1 MAQEAFPL
9 HFLVWNNQYLELD
22 RELQKKEQDVGRLDP
37 RGRTPLELAVCL
49 GHLESTRVLLR
60 HSSDPTHCNAQ
71 GWTSEPSQIPGVIT
85 QTGSRRCDRGC
96 LCSVLQ
102 EAVSTGDPELVQL
115 VLQYRDFKR
124 ATERLAGI
132 PELLS
137 KLRQARDFYVEM
149 KWEFTSWVPLVSKV
163 CPSDVYRVWK
173 SGSCLRVD
181 TTLLGFEHMTWLKGR
196 RSYIFKGEDDGAVV
210 MEVDHEKQVVYTE
223 PLVLSP
229 RDAPS
234 LLAAMQPSQENTA
247 QRLTSPIVS
256 THLNTR
262 NISFER
268 NKSGIWGWRSEKT
281 EVVSG
286 YEAKVYSAT
295 NVELVT
301 RSRTEHLSDQD
312 KLKSKGSRTPLQSF
326 LGIAEQHTTH
336 NGVRASAAHTH
347 THTHTHTRTHA
358 HTLACGA
365 FFHRP
370 LPAVLLCLRQSNVSQ
385 CASPH
390 NPTAITAE
398 EYFDPEF
405 QLNGRDIG
413 RPVELTSKVQKFKAT
428 LWLSESHPLSL
439 AEQVTPIIDL
449 MAISNAHF
457 AKLRDFITLRLP
469 PGFPV
474 KIEIPLFHV
483 LNARVTFSNLCGCDE
498 PVASVTVHRLEGS
511 DKAGDLVFSA
521 CGGEKKEIFQLLDSF
536 FFPHRSLTPALPL
549 RGGPLGVRAPR
560 GLHHP
565 GAGPQRAHEGRG
577 RQPAAVRHPAE
588 PPGRR
593 HRERPGDHLG
603 GPDQQ
608 SSGAPESAVRGR
620 FPAGEGHPGV
630 SVHLAGRQRAGGRGG
645 PQPAPLR
652 LPPGELQEL
661 PAVLQRRDGVAAV
674 GTLRRGVQLRR
685 AAAHRHGAVL
695 SGAGGAGQVRTGI
708 ERPGQPPRV
717 SFGDSG
723 LGSAGSRRLK
733 RRSWRGS
740 CSCRSPKSNATPPPG
755 CCARRKA
762 VLLIYSLSFH
772 FFFSFFF

>member
-1 MAQEAFPL
+1 MAQEVFPL
-9 HFLVWNNQYLELD
+9 HYLVWNNRYLELD
-22 RELQKKEQDVGRLDP
+22 KELKKKQQDMECVDP

-49 GHLESTRVLLR
+49 GHVESMRVLLR
-60 HSSDPTHCNAQ
+60 HNADPTRCSTR
-71 GWTSEPSQIPGVIT
+71 GWT
-85 QTGSRRCDRGC
+85 
-96 LCSVLQ
+96 VLQ

-115 VLQYRDFKR
+115 VLQYRDFRR

-196 RSYIFKGEDDGAVV
+196 RSYIFKGGDLDGGATV

-223 PLVLSP
+223 PLSLSP

-234 LLAAMQPSQENTA
+234 LLAAMLPSQENTA

-262 NISFER
+262 NIAFER

-286 YEAKVYSAT
+286 YEAKVYSAS

-312 KLKSKGSRTPLQSF
+312 KSRCKGSRTPLQSF
-326 LGIAEQHTTH
+326 LGIAEQHVSN
-336 NGVRASAAHTH
+336 NGS
-347 THTHTHTRTHA
+347 
-358 HTLACGA
+358 
-365 FFHRP
+365 
-370 LPAVLLCLRQSNVSQ
+370 QVSQ

-405 QLNGRDIG
+405 NLNGRDIG
-413 RPVELTSKVQKFKAT
+413 RPIELTSKVQRFKAT
-428 LWLSESHPLSL
+428 LWLSEAHPLSL

-457 AKLRDFITLRLP
+457 AKLRDFIALRLP

-498 PVASVTVHRLEGS
+498 PVSSVTVHSLQGATDAGQSPHPLHCEVDPSVFEPPADYTMLGPGRNEPLRDEDDNLLQFAIQQSLLDAGTESDQVTIWEALTNTRPMSSQPPLYEEDSQLERCVAIQES
-511 DKAGDLVFSA
+511 LSLSLA
-521 CGGEKKEIFQLLDSF
+521 GGESGEAPAQSPPGSSPDPALNSPPSYNSLADPRVTGAFAVATSFDEQLRLAMELSCREQEEQD
-536 FFPHRSLTPALPL
+536 RKRREEEEELERIIQLSLT
-549 RGGPLGVRAPR
+549 
-560 GLHHP
+560 
-565 GAGPQRAHEGRG
+565 E
-577 RQPAAVRHPAE
+577 
-588 PPGRR
+588 
-593 HRERPGDHLG
+593 
-603 GPDQQ
+603 
-608 SSGAPESAVRGR
+608 
-620 FPAGEGHPGV
+620 
-630 SVHLAGRQRAGGRGG
+630 
-645 PQPAPLR
+645 
-652 LPPGELQEL
+652 
-661 PAVLQRRDGVAAV
+661 
-674 GTLRRGVQLRR
+674 
-685 AAAHRHGAVL
+685 
-695 SGAGGAGQVRTGI
+695 
-708 ERPGQPPRV
+708 
-717 SFGDSG
+717 
-723 LGSAGSRRLK
+723 K
-733 RRSWRGS
+733 
-740 CSCRSPKSNATPPPG
+740 
-755 CCARRKA
+755 
-762 VLLIYSLSFH
+762 
-772 FFFSFFF
+772 

>member
-1 MAQEAFPL
+1 VSSSLAPPTFPL
-9 HFLVWNNQYLELD
+9 HLLVWNNQYLELD
-22 RELQKKEQDVGRLDP
+22 RELQKNEDVERLDP

-60 HSSDPTHCNAQ
+60 HSSDPTHCTTQ
-71 GWTSEPSQIPGVIT
+71 GWTI
-85 QTGSRRCDRGC
+85 
-96 LCSVLQ
+96 LQ

-196 RSYIFKGEDDGAVV
+196 RSYIFKGGDDGAVV

-262 NISFER
+262 NIAFER
-268 NKSGIWGWRSEKT
+268 NKSGIWGWRSEKS

-312 KLKSKGSRTPLQSF
+312 KSRSKGSKTPLQSF
-326 LGIAEQHTTH
+326 LGIAEQHT
-336 NGVRASAAHTH
+336 
-347 THTHTHTRTHA
+347 
-358 HTLACGA
+358 
-365 FFHRP
+365 
-370 LPAVLLCLRQSNVSQ
+370 

-390 NPTAITAE
+390 NPTAITAD
-398 EYFDPEF
+398 EYFNPEF
-405 QLNGRDIG
+405 NLNGRDIG

-498 PVASVTVHRLEGS
+498 PVSSVTVTKPESSEESAHPFHCEVDPS
-511 DKAGDLVFSA
+511 VFEPPADYTTLGPGRSEPMRDEDDNLLQFA
-521 CGGEKKEIFQLLDSF
+521 IQQSLLDAEGEDTADPSQ
-536 FFPHRSLTPALPL
+536 PSSVSPMDPSANSPL
-549 RGGPLGVRAPR
+549 SYSVVTDPR
-560 GLHHP
+560 L
-565 GAGPQRAHEGRG
+565 
-577 RQPAAVRHPAE
+577 
-588 PPGRR
+588 
-593 HRERPGDHLG
+593 
-603 GPDQQ
+603 
-608 SSGAPESAVRGR
+608 SGH
-620 FPAGEGHPGV
+620 F
-630 SVHLAGRQRAGGRGG
+630 
-645 PQPAPLR
+645 
-652 LPPGELQEL
+652 
-661 PAVLQRRDGVAAV
+661 GVASSFDE
-674 GTLRRGVQLRR
+674 QLRI
-685 AAAHRHGAVL
+685 AMEL
-695 SGAGGAGQVRTGI
+695 
-708 ERPGQPPRV
+708 
-717 SFGDSG
+717 
-723 LGSAGSRRLK
+723 
-733 RRSWRGS
+733 
-740 CSCRSPKSNATPPPG
+740 SCREQEEID
-755 CCARRKA
+755 R
-762 VLLIYSLSFH
+762 
-772 FFFSFFF
+772 

>member
-1 MAQEAFPL
+1 MAEEAFPL
-9 HFLVWNNQYLELD
+9 HYLVWNNQFLELD
-22 RELQKKEQDVGRLDP
+22 RELQKKQHDMERLDP
-37 RGRTPLELAVCL
+37 RGRTPLELSVCL

-60 HSSDPTHCNAQ
+60 HSADPTHSNTQ
-71 GWTSEPSQIPGVIT
+71 GWT
-85 QTGSRRCDRGC
+85 
-96 LCSVLQ
+96 VLQ

-115 VLQYRDFKR
+115 ILQYRDFRR
-124 ATERLAGI
+124 ATERLSGI

-196 RSYIFKGEDDGAVV
+196 RSYIFKGGESGAMV

-223 PLVLSP
+223 PLSLSP

-234 LLAAMQPSQENTA
+234 LLAAMLPSQESTA

-262 NISFER
+262 NIAFER

-286 YEAKVYSAT
+286 YEAKVYSAS

-312 KLKSKGSRTPLQSF
+312 KSRSKGCRTPLQSF
-326 LGIAEQHTTH
+326 LGIAEQHISST
-336 NGVRASAAHTH
+336 GS
-347 THTHTHTRTHA
+347 
-358 HTLACGA
+358 
-365 FFHRP
+365 
-370 LPAVLLCLRQSNVSQ
+370 QVSQ

-398 EYFDPEF
+398 EYFDAEF
-405 QLNGRDIG
+405 NLNGRDIG
-413 RPVELTSKVQKFKAT
+413 RPIELTSKVQRFKAT
-428 LWLSESHPLSL
+428 LWLSEAHPLSL

-498 PVASVTVHRLEGS
+498 PVSSVTVQS
-511 DKAGDLVFSA
+511 P
-521 CGGEKKEIFQLLDSF
+521 Q
-536 FFPHRSLTPALPL
+536 
-549 RGGPLGVRAPR
+549 
-560 GLHHP
+560 
-565 GAGPQRAHEGRG
+565 GATE
-577 RQPAAVRHPAE
+577 
-588 PPGRR
+588 
-593 HRERPGDHLG
+593 
-603 GPDQQ
+603 
-608 SSGAPESAVRGR
+608 
-620 FPAGEGHPGV
+620 
-630 SVHLAGRQRAGGRGG
+630 
-645 PQPAPLR
+645 
-652 LPPGELQEL
+652 
-661 PAVLQRRDGVAAV
+661 
-674 GTLRRGVQLRR
+674 
-685 AAAHRHGAVL
+685 
-695 SGAGGAGQVRTGI
+695 AGQ
-708 ERPGQPPRV
+708 
-717 SFGDSG
+717 
-723 LGSAGSRRLK
+723 
-733 RRSWRGS
+733 
-740 CSCRSPKSNATPPPG
+740 TPPPLQCEIDPSVFEPPPEYTTLG
-755 CCARRKA
+755 PGRSEPMRDEDDN
-762 VLLIYSLSFH
+762 LLQFAIQQSLLDAGTESDQVTIWEALTNTRPVSQPPLYEEDSQLERAIQESLSLSLAGGESVESDAGEQLSLSDPALISPPSYSSLSEPRAPGAIAVAT
-772 FFFSFFF
+772 SFDEQLRIAMELSCREQEELDRKRREEEEELERILQLSLTEK

>member
-1 MAQEAFPL
+1 MARQEEAFPL
-9 HFLVWNNQYLELD
+9 HLLVWNNQYLELD
-22 RELQKKEQDVGRLDP
+22 RELQKNEKDAERLDP
-37 RGRTPLELAVCL
+37 RGRSPLELAVCL

-60 HSSDPTHCNAQ
+60 YSADPTHCNAQ
-71 GWTSEPSQIPGVIT
+71 SWTI
-85 QTGSRRCDRGC
+85 
-96 LCSVLQ
+96 LQ

-196 RSYIFKGEDDGAVV
+196 RSYIFKGGDEGAVV

-262 NISFER
+262 NVAFER
-268 NKSGIWGWRSEKT
+268 NKSGIWGWRSEKS

-301 RSRTEHLSDQD
+301 RTRTEHLSDQD
-312 KLKSKGSRTPLQSF
+312 KSRSKGSKTPLQSF
-326 LGIAEQHTTH
+326 LGIAEQHTAH
-336 NGVRASAAHTH
+336 NG
-347 THTHTHTRTHA
+347 
-358 HTLACGA
+358 G
-365 FFHRP
+365 
-370 LPAVLLCLRQSNVSQ
+370 NVSQ

-390 NPTAITAE
+390 NPTDITAE

-405 QLNGRDIG
+405 NLNGRDIG
-413 RPVELTSKVQKFKAT
+413 RPVELTSKVQRFKAT
-428 LWLSESHPLSL
+428 LWLSEAHPLSL

-498 PVASVTVHRLEGS
+498 PVSSITVNTAEAAAEASEPGEGISCEVDPSVFEPPADYATLGPGRSEPMRDDDDNLLQFAIQQSLLDAGTESDQVTIWEALTNSRPVPPSPLYEDDSQLERAIQES
-511 DKAGDLVFSA
+511 LCIALP
-521 CGGEKKEIFQLLDSF
+521 GGEASSVADDRSQSSSSTSPADPTAVSPPSYSTLAEPHLAAPRQPPAGLPVSSFDEQLRLAMELSCREQEEIDRRCKEEEEELERILQL
-536 FFPHRSLTPALPL
+536 SLT
-549 RGGPLGVRAPR
+549 
-560 GLHHP
+560 
-565 GAGPQRAHEGRG
+565 E
-577 RQPAAVRHPAE
+577 
-588 PPGRR
+588 
-593 HRERPGDHLG
+593 
-603 GPDQQ
+603 
-608 SSGAPESAVRGR
+608 
-620 FPAGEGHPGV
+620 
-630 SVHLAGRQRAGGRGG
+630 
-645 PQPAPLR
+645 
-652 LPPGELQEL
+652 
-661 PAVLQRRDGVAAV
+661 
-674 GTLRRGVQLRR
+674 
-685 AAAHRHGAVL
+685 
-695 SGAGGAGQVRTGI
+695 
-708 ERPGQPPRV
+708 
-717 SFGDSG
+717 
-723 LGSAGSRRLK
+723 K
-733 RRSWRGS
+733 
-740 CSCRSPKSNATPPPG
+740 
-755 CCARRKA
+755 
-762 VLLIYSLSFH
+762 
-772 FFFSFFF
+772 

>member
-22 RELQKKEQDVGRLDP
+22 VELQKQEQDAERLDP

-49 GHLESTRVLLR
+49 GHLESARVLLR
-60 HSSDPTHCNAQ
+60 HAADPTHNSAQ
-71 GWTSEPSQIPGVIT
+71 GWTI
-85 QTGSRRCDRGC
+85 
-96 LCSVLQ
+96 LQ
-102 EAVSTGDPELVQL
+102 EAVSTGDPELCQL

-137 KLRQARDFYVEM
+137 KLRQAQDFYVEM

-196 RSYIFKGEDDGAVV
+196 RSYIFKGGDEGAVV

-262 NISFER
+262 NIAFER
-268 NKSGIWGWRSEKT
+268 NKSGIWGWRSEKS
-281 EVVSG
+281 EMVSG

-312 KLKSKGSRTPLQSF
+312 KSRSKGSKTPLQSF
-326 LGIAEQHTTH
+326 LGIAEQHTAQ
-336 NGVRASAAHTH
+336 NG
-347 THTHTHTRTHA
+347 
-358 HTLACGA
+358 
-365 FFHRP
+365 
-370 LPAVLLCLRQSNVSQ
+370 SNVSQ

-390 NPTAITAE
+390 NPTAITAD
-398 EYFDPEF
+398 EYFNPEF
-405 QLNGRDIG
+405 NLNSRDIG
-413 RPVELTSKVQKFKAT
+413 RPVELTSKVQRFKAT

-498 PVASVTVHRLEGS
+498 PVSSVTVHKPES
-511 DKAGDLVFSA
+511 PEEAGQCTPPVHCEVDPSVFEPPPDYTTLGPGRTEPMRDEDDNLLQFAIQQS
-521 CGGEKKEIFQLLDSF
+521 LLDAGTESDQVTIWEALTNSR
-536 FFPHRSLTPALPL
+536 PVPPSPLYEDDSQLERAIQESLSISLTSREEEDTADPSQPTSVSPLEPTANSLLAYSTGTEPQLP
-549 RGGPLGVRAPR
+549 GHFGEA
-560 GLHHP
+560 
-565 GAGPQRAHEGRG
+565 
-577 RQPAAVRHPAE
+577 
-588 PPGRR
+588 
-593 HRERPGDHLG
+593 
-603 GPDQQ
+603 
-608 SSGAPESAVRGR
+608 SSFDE
-620 FPAGEGHPGV
+620 
-630 SVHLAGRQRAGGRGG
+630 
-645 PQPAPLR
+645 
-652 LPPGELQEL
+652 
-661 PAVLQRRDGVAAV
+661 
-674 GTLRRGVQLRR
+674 QLRI
-685 AAAHRHGAVL
+685 AMAL
-695 SGAGGAGQVRTGI
+695 
-708 ERPGQPPRV
+708 
-717 SFGDSG
+717 
-723 LGSAGSRRLK
+723 
-733 RRSWRGS
+733 
-740 CSCRSPKSNATPPPG
+740 SCRDQEETDRQQKEEEDELE
-755 CCARRKA
+755 RI
-762 VLLIYSLSFH
+762 LQLSLTEK
-772 FFFSFFF
+772 

>member
-1 MAQEAFPL
+1 RSGSNTSSSRAPPNAFPL

-22 RELQKKEQDVGRLDP
+22 RELQKKEDVGRLDP

-60 HSSDPTHCNAQ
+60 HSADPTHCNAQ
-71 GWTSEPSQIPGVIT
+71 GWTI
-85 QTGSRRCDRGC
+85 
-96 LCSVLQ
+96 LQ

-196 RSYIFKGEDDGAVV
+196 RSYIFKGGDDGAVV

-262 NISFER
+262 NIAFER
-268 NKSGIWGWRSEKT
+268 NKSGIWGWRSEKS
-281 EVVSG
+281 EMVSG

-312 KLKSKGSRTPLQSF
+312 KSRSKGSKTPLQSF
-326 LGIAEQHTTH
+326 LGIAEQHTAH
-336 NGVRASAAHTH
+336 NG
-347 THTHTHTRTHA
+347 
-358 HTLACGA
+358 
-365 FFHRP
+365 
-370 LPAVLLCLRQSNVSQ
+370 SNVSQ

-398 EYFDPEF
+398 EYFNPEF
-405 QLNGRDIG
+405 NLNGRDIG
-413 RPVELTSKVQKFKAT
+413 RPIELTSKVQRFKAT
-428 LWLSESHPLSL
+428 LWLSETHPLSL

-498 PVASVTVHRLEGS
+498 PVSSVTVHKPENYYHSDICHVFSSESKYSPPPFHCEVDPSVFEPPPDYTTLGPGRSEPMRDEDDNLLQFAIQQSLLDAGTESDQVTIWEALTNSRPVPQSPLEGDDTADPS
-511 DKAGDLVFSA
+511 QPSCVSPMD
-521 CGGEKKEIFQLLDSF
+521 
-536 FFPHRSLTPALPL
+536 
-549 RGGPLGVRAPR
+549 
-560 GLHHP
+560 
-565 GAGPQRAHEGRG
+565 
-577 RQPAAVRHPAE
+577 PAA
-588 PPGRR
+588 
-593 HRERPGDHLG
+593 
-603 GPDQQ
+603 
-608 SSGAPESAVRGR
+608 SSPLSYSAVTDPRLS
-620 FPAGEGHPGV
+620 GHF
-630 SVHLAGRQRAGGRGG
+630 
-645 PQPAPLR
+645 
-652 LPPGELQEL
+652 
-661 PAVLQRRDGVAAV
+661 GVASSFDE
-674 GTLRRGVQLRR
+674 QLRI
-685 AAAHRHGAVL
+685 AMEL
-695 SGAGGAGQVRTGI
+695 
-708 ERPGQPPRV
+708 
-717 SFGDSG
+717 
-723 LGSAGSRRLK
+723 
-733 RRSWRGS
+733 
-740 CSCRSPKSNATPPPG
+740 SCREQEEMD
-755 CCARRKA
+755 R
-762 VLLIYSLSFH
+762 
-772 FFFSFFF
+772 

>member
-9 HFLVWNNQYLELD
+9 HFLVWNNQYLELES
-22 RELQKKEQDVGRLDP
+22 ELQETGHDVERIDP

-60 HSSDPTHCNAQ
+60 HAADPTYCNAQ
-71 GWTSEPSQIPGVIT
+71 GWTI
-85 QTGSRRCDRGC
+85 
-96 LCSVLQ
+96 LQ

-196 RSYIFKGEDDGAVV
+196 RSYIFKGGDDGAVV

-262 NISFER
+262 NIAFER
-268 NKSGIWGWRSEKT
+268 NKSGIWGWRSEKS

-312 KLKSKGSRTPLQSF
+312 KSRCKGKTQCPSLSTDGCFCHS
-326 LGIAEQHTTH
+326 
-336 NGVRASAAHTH
+336 
-347 THTHTHTRTHA
+347 
-358 HTLACGA
+358 
-365 FFHRP
+365 
-370 LPAVLLCLRQSNVSQ
+370 QSNVSQ

-405 QLNGRDIG
+405 NLNGRDIG
-413 RPVELTSKVQKFKAT
+413 RPTELTSKVQKFKAT
-428 LWLSESHPLSL
+428 LWLSETHPLSL

-498 PVASVTVHRLEGS
+498 PVSSVTLHKPETPEEVDPS
-511 DKAGDLVFSA
+511 VFEPPADYTTLGPGRSEPMRDEDDNLLQFA
-521 CGGEKKEIFQLLDSF
+521 IQQSLLDAGTESDQV
-536 FFPHRSLTPALPL
+536 RSILPL
-549 RGGPLGVRAPR
+549 
-560 GLHHP
+560 
-565 GAGPQRAHEGRG
+565 
-577 RQPAAVRHPAE
+577 
-588 PPGRR
+588 
-593 HRERPGDHLG
+593 
-603 GPDQQ
+603 
-608 SSGAPESAVRGR
+608 S
-620 FPAGEGHPGV
+620 
-630 SVHLAGRQRAGGRGG
+630 
-645 PQPAPLR
+645 
-652 LPPGELQEL
+652 
-661 PAVLQRRDGVAAV
+661 
-674 GTLRRGVQLRR
+674 
-685 AAAHRHGAVL
+685 
-695 SGAGGAGQVRTGI
+695 
-708 ERPGQPPRV
+708 
-717 SFGDSG
+717 
-723 LGSAGSRRLK
+723 
-733 RRSWRGS
+733 
-740 CSCRSPKSNATPPPG
+740 
-755 CCARRKA
+755 
-762 VLLIYSLSFH
+762 
-772 FFFSFFF
+772 

>member
-1 MAQEAFPL
+1 TTMAEEAFPL
-9 HFLVWNNQYLELD
+9 HLLVWNNQYLELD
-22 RELQKKEQDVGRLDP
+22 RELQKNERLDP

-60 HSSDPTHCNAQ
+60 HSSDPTHCTTQ
-71 GWTSEPSQIPGVIT
+71 GWTI
-85 QTGSRRCDRGC
+85 
-96 LCSVLQ
+96 LQ

-196 RSYIFKGEDDGAVV
+196 RSYIFKGGDDGAVV

-262 NISFER
+262 NIAFER
-268 NKSGIWGWRSEKT
+268 NKSGIWGWRSEKS

-312 KLKSKGSRTPLQSF
+312 KSRSKGSKTPLQSF
-326 LGIAEQHTTH
+326 LGIAEQHTAH
-336 NGVRASAAHTH
+336 NG
-347 THTHTHTRTHA
+347 
-358 HTLACGA
+358 
-365 FFHRP
+365 
-370 LPAVLLCLRQSNVSQ
+370 SNVSQ

-390 NPTAITAE
+390 NPTAITAD
-398 EYFDPEF
+398 EYFNPEF
-405 QLNGRDIG
+405 NLNGRDIG

-498 PVASVTVHRLEGS
+498 PVSSVTVTKPESQSAHPFHCEVDPS
-511 DKAGDLVFSA
+511 VFEPPADYTTLGPGRSEPMRDEDDNLLQFA
-521 CGGEKKEIFQLLDSF
+521 IQQSLLDAGTESDQVRVKLILPF
-536 FFPHRSLTPALPL
+536 FFFIFLVIFYSFTPLSFI
-549 RGGPLGVRAPR
+549 
-560 GLHHP
+560 
-565 GAGPQRAHEGRG
+565 EGEDTADPS
-577 RQPAAVRHPAE
+577 QP
-588 PPGRR
+588 
-593 HRERPGDHLG
+593 
-603 GPDQQ
+603 
-608 SSGAPESAVRGR
+608 SSVSPMDPSANSP
-620 FPAGEGHPGV
+620 FDE
-630 SVHLAGRQRAGGRGG
+630 
-645 PQPAPLR
+645 
-652 LPPGELQEL
+652 
-661 PAVLQRRDGVAAV
+661 
-674 GTLRRGVQLRR
+674 QLRI
-685 AAAHRHGAVL
+685 AMEL
-695 SGAGGAGQVRTGI
+695 
-708 ERPGQPPRV
+708 
-717 SFGDSG
+717 
-723 LGSAGSRRLK
+723 
-733 RRSWRGS
+733 
-740 CSCRSPKSNATPPPG
+740 SCREQEEID
-755 CCARRKA
+755 R
-762 VLLIYSLSFH
+762 
-772 FFFSFFF
+772 